1 MMLTKAGDFCKNII
15 DNLKKQK
22 TMLRLLYILAVVY
35 ALAACGDGAHT
46 THDHD
51 HAGHDHSHDHAGHDH
66 DHDHDHAGHDHG
78 SADTEAVKW
87 GNEVDP
93 QGAMSAAMTI
103 AKIESGEGTV
113 EYDLGE
119 DMKVQAVPAKVEAKV
134 AEVCQAAGCW
144 LTVQTEDG
152 TELFVDTKHK
162 FLFPKDIVGKTVVI
176 DGNAYKSVQTVE
188 ELRHFAE
195 DAGKSAEEIAAIT
208 EPKSNYTLIADG
220 VVLK

>member
-1 MMLTKAGDFCKNII
+1 
-15 DNLKKQK
+15 
-22 TMLRLLYILAVVY
+22 MLRLLYILAVVY
-35 ALAACGDGAHT
+35 TVTACGDNTHT
-46 THDHD
+46 GHDHD
-51 HAGHDHSHDHAGHDH
+51 HAGHDHAEHDHNHDHAGHDH
-66 DHDHDHAGHDHG
+66 DHDHGA
-78 SADTEAVKW
+78 ADAEAVKW

-93 QGAMSAAMTI
+93 QGAMSPDMTI
-103 AKIESGEGTV
+103 AKIESGEGTI

-119 DMKVQAVPAKVEAKV
+119 EQKVQAVPAKVEAKV
-134 AEVCQAAGCW
+134 VEVCQAAGCW

-162 FLFPKDIVGKTVVI
+162 FLFPKDIVGKNVVI

-208 EPKSNYTLIADG
+208 EPKSNYTLVADG
-220 VVLK
+220 VMLK